1 MKYYLTYYE
10 AYPIYEP
17 AEGGYYYEGRTAVK
31 WWESE
36 DLNELVDFIPN
47 LAENWYEMEL
57 TNYGTIEDI
66 NKELED
72 WGYIIVA
79 LTHSKYIG
87 DDMYL
92 LLENE
97 KAFQKYEAHWHP
109 YE

>member
-17 AEGGYYYEGRTAVK
+17 AEGGYYYEGRNAIK

-36 DLNELVDFIPN
+36 DLNELVNFIPN

-79 LTHSKYIG
+79 LTHSKYIDG
-87 DDMYL
+87 VEESGNCSL
-92 LLENE
+92 
-97 KAFQKYEAHWHP
+97 
-109 YE
+109 